1 MAGSRPWRSW
11 APAGG
16 GLVTA
21 PRHSTN
27 TWPARTISGSSS
39 GPKVPP
45 TELTWA
51 PGASQPSRRIGS
63 RASVQQA
70 TTSAPATASSKLPTA
85 RAAGCRSARAS
96 ARPGVREATRTSRK
110 PRTSGNASRWER
122 PCTPAPRMA
131 STAASGRARAP
142 AATAAAAPVRAAV
155 MRVPS
160 RTARGVPSAGSN
172 RATSAWWEGRP
183 RPWLPGKT
191 LTSLAPRATPSRC
204 TGMAPRI
211 PPSADATTRGGT
223 DARPA
228 LKLRRASARAASS
241 ASRSSSRVTSASLS
255 TSTSAILASRRRRL
269 RAATIY
275 GMATDGRP
283 AGAGSLRLLGAN
295 RPFRLLWSAR
305 AVSYLGDSLALV
317 ALMLHVARTTG
328 QALAVAALLLAG
340 DFAPALLGPL
350 TGTVA
355 DRLDRRRVMVA
366 CELVQ
371 GVLVVVIALWLPSLP
386 LLLVLVGLRAVAGQV
401 FQPASRAAVPE
412 VVPEPDLERAN
423 AAVGVATNG
432 SETLGPLVAALLL
445 PVLEVRG
452 VLLVDAA
459 TFAVSAALLGFLPAL
474 PGAGPDQGPRV
485 SFLADARTGLRYVWG
500 ERMVRA
506 VVGGYV
512 AIVACNGIDDVALV
526 FLATD
531 TLGGGDGA
539 VGLLL
544 AAVGIGLLAG
554 YALLA
559 RSRRRV
565 AMPALL
571 LAGFAVS
578 SAGNL
583 LTGLAWAVAAAFA
596 VQAIRGLG
604 IAALDVAATTLVQRI
619 VPARLLGRVFGTLY
633 GGIGVAAAFAY
644 LLGGLLLDRTTP
656 RVAFVA
662 AGTAGLLATGAT
674 ALALRRA
681 RPPATF

>member
-1 MAGSRPWRSW
+1 MS
-11 APAGG
+11 
-16 GLVTA
+16 
-21 PRHSTN
+21 
-27 TWPARTISGSSS
+27 
-39 GPKVPP
+39 
-45 TELTWA
+45 
-51 PGASQPSRRIGS
+51 
-63 RASVQQA
+63 
-70 TTSAPATASSKLPTA
+70 
-85 RAAGCRSARAS
+85 
-96 ARPGVREATRTSRK
+96 
-110 PRTSGNASRWER
+110 
-122 PCTPAPRMA
+122 
-131 STAASGRARAP
+131 
-142 AATAAAAPVRAAV
+142 
-155 MRVPS
+155 
-160 RTARGVPSAGSN
+160 
-172 RATSAWWEGRP
+172 
-183 RPWLPGKT
+183 
-191 LTSLAPRATPSRC
+191 
-204 TGMAPRI
+204 
-211 PPSADATTRGGT
+211 
-223 DARPA
+223 
-228 LKLRRASARAASS
+228 
-241 ASRSSSRVTSASLS
+241 
-255 TSTSAILASRRRRL
+255 
-269 RAATIY
+269 
-275 GMATDGRP
+275 
-283 AGAGSLRLLGAN
+283 
-295 RPFRLLWSAR
+295 F
-305 AVSYLGDSLALV
+305 LGDSLGLV
-317 ALMLHVARTTG
+317 ALMLHVAATTG

-350 TGTVA
+350 AGTVA

-386 LLLVLVGLRAVAGQV
+386 LLLLVLVGLRAVAGQV

-432 SETLGPLVAALLL
+432 GETLGPLVAALLL

-459 TFAVSAALLGFLPAL
+459 TFAVSAVLLGLLPAL
-474 PGAGPDQGPRV
+474 PGGGPDQGRRA

-500 ERMVRA
+500 ERTVRA
-506 VVGGYV
+506 VVFGYV

-559 RSRRRV
+559 RTRRRV

-596 VQAIRGLG
+596 VQAVRGLG

-619 VPARLLGRVFGTLY
+619 VPTRLLGRAFGTLY

-656 RVAFVA
+656 RVVFVA
-662 AGTAGLLATGAT
+662 AGTAGLLATAAT

-681 RPPATF
+681 RPPAMF